1 MTANASSSSA
11 TSRLEIDLLAAGRLP
26 PLPAAFLAGRETDLL
41 APMRPLPPGELP
53 HGDPPAVDRGELAA
67 ALADANAGWGH
78 PRAAELA
85 ARLADPATRVVVTG
99 QQPGLYGGPLLTLTK
114 LAAAVRWAETLEAAG
129 RPAVPVF
136 WVATEDHD
144 WDEMTRVALLTRD
157 GPKSYDLGADP
168 EALRPVGLRR
178 FGDRLAE
185 LEERIR
191 SDLDHDLA
199 IAAFER
205 ARRRYRPDATFG
217 DAFCRFLI
225 DLLGERAPLFLDALD
240 PAVKRLQRP
249 WLRRLVE
256 RRGEVSASLA
266 AAHAELERR
275 GLPLQVTPQPG
286 ASPLFLITGGER
298 RRIEWTEDGDGF
310 TLRGGEGPA
319 EPVARLLEIAEDEP
333 ERLSP
338 GVLARPAVQDALLG
352 TTLQIMGPAE
362 TSYLAQAA
370 AVHRVLG
377 VPPLWT
383 ALRPQVMVLESRQI
397 EQLGELGVSL
407 AEILDQPVER
417 LLADRLGED
426 LVTPA
431 QQRLEAVLDELRA
444 PLLAVE
450 ATLESPWQKTR
461 DQIGRAFEQLSSK
474 HAKAVARRHDVWLRR
489 LEKIRE
495 SCLPE
500 EHLQERHLSVVHFL
514 ARYGPSFVDAYW
526 RDFELDPRRL
536 QVLEIDPGGG
546 S

>member
-11 TSRLEIDLLAAGRLP
+11 TSRLEIDLLAGGRLP
-26 PLPAAFLAGRETDLL
+26 PLPTAFLQGREADLL
-41 APMRPLPPGELP
+41 APLKPLPPGELP
-53 HGDPPAVDRGELAA
+53 AGDPPAVDRGELAA

-114 LAAAVRWAETLEAAG
+114 MAAAVRWAETLEAAG
-129 RPAVPVF
+129 HAAVPVF

-144 WDEMTRVALLTRD
+144 WSELTRVALVTRQ
-157 GPKSYDLGADP
+157 GPRSYDLGDDP
-168 EALRPVGLRR
+168 ENLKPVGLRR
-178 FGDRLAE
+178 FGDRLTA
-185 LEERIR
+185 LEESIAG
-191 SDLDHDLA
+191 DLGHDLA
-199 IAAFER
+199 IAGFRQATR
-205 ARRRYRPDATFG
+205 WYRPDATFG

-225 DLLGERAPLFLDALD
+225 ELLGARAPLFLDALD

-249 WLRRLVE
+249 WLRQLLE
-256 RRGEVSASLA
+256 RRAAVAEALA
-266 AAHAELERR
+266 AAHAEVGRR

-286 ASPLFLITGGER
+286 TSPLFLIDGGER
-298 RRIEWTEDGDGF
+298 RRIEWTDDGEAF
-310 TLRGGEGPA
+310 TRRGANGPA
-319 EPVARLLEIAEDEP
+319 RPVAHLLEIAEEEP

-370 AVHRVLG
+370 AVYRVLG

-383 ALRPQVMVLESRQI
+383 TLRPQAMVLESRQI
-397 EQLGELGVSL
+397 EHLEELGISL
-407 AEILDQPVER
+407 AEILDEPVER

-426 LVTPA
+426 PATPA
-431 QQRLEAVLDELRA
+431 RARLEALLDELRD
-444 PLLAVE
+444 PLLAVD
-450 ATLESPWQKTR
+450 ATLENPWQKTR

-474 HAKAVARRHDVWLRR
+474 IAAAIARRHDVWLRR

-500 EHLQERHLSVVHFL
+500 GHLQERHLTVVHYL

-536 QVLEIDPGGG
+536 QVLELDPGGG